1 MIRVLVAEDF
11 GLLREDLCETLGQQ
25 EDMEVAGSAASGREI
40 ESLALST
47 RFDVVLMDIEMET
60 TTAGIRAAERILEK
74 KPEVKV
80 IFLTAHETEN
90 MILTSMGAGAVDY
103 IVKGCDEEELLRR
116 IREAAAGHTV
126 LDERVQNLLMK
137 EYTRLRRSERSLLFF
152 ITAISQLTTAER
164 ELVRLLLEGKK
175 IREIAAAHPGQTV
188 ALFSHGTA
196 IRCLQ
201 GALRGLGP
209 GKMDGLGHS
218 DNTAVTKLV
227 WDGAQFLVE
236 YTSDASHVPD
246 GLSTLKKQLWWRK
259 DSKAEDVNLR
269 YVPAGPG
276 LWQAFSKD
284 TLAGQLEL
292 ELDREAEEQNGW
304 ITRLAL
310 EPSFTGQN
318 LGVQLIGQAVSVY
331 RPLGRSYLRLCIA
344 KEQKEILGFFR
355 AYGFYKIDECAQG
368 DIWEKYI
375 GYHR

>member
-1 MIRVLVAEDF
+1 M
-11 GLLREDLCETLGQQ
+11 
-25 EDMEVAGSAASGREI
+25 AGSAASGREI

-175 IREIAAAHPGQTV
+175 IREIAAARCVEVVTV
-188 ALFSHGTA
+188 KTQIKSL
-196 IRCLQ
+196 
-201 GALRGLGP
+201 LRKFGCTRTREIIDLI
-209 GKMDGLGHS
+209 
-218 DNTAVTKLV
+218 
-227 WDGAQFLVE
+227 Q
-236 YTSDASHVPD
+236 
-246 GLSTLKKQLWWRK
+246 
-259 DSKAEDVNLR
+259 
-269 YVPAGPG
+269 
-276 LWQAFSKD
+276 
-284 TLAGQLEL
+284 
-292 ELDREAEEQNGW
+292 ELDVAH
-304 ITRLAL
+304 L
-310 EPSFTGQN
+310 F
-318 LGVQLIGQAVSVY
+318 
-331 RPLGRSYLRLCIA
+331 
-344 KEQKEILGFFR
+344 
-355 AYGFYKIDECAQG
+355 
-368 DIWEKYI
+368 
-375 GYHR
+375 